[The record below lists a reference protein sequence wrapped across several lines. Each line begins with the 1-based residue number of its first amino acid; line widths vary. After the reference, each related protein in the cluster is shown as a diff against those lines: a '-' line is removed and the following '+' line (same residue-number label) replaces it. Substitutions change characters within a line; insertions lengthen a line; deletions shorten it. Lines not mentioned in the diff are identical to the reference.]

1 LFLFQVVLL
10 SIRTLHVII
19 RYALHLYDMRQEGAS
34 SVSTNEEN
42 KVWEKRGPIAYYTEL
57 GFELTALIID
67 FVHHLHMLVWSNIF
81 LSMAS
86 LVICM
91 QLRYL
96 FHEIQRRYK
105 KHRNY
110 LWVRNHL
117 EQKYVDFVST
127 GRKERNDEFRFVAV
141 IRWLRQRSSLR
152 IPIIVRSVG
161 RRWSRPGSCL
171 AHICSTSK
179 CKRTSFR
186 WL

>member
-1 LFLFQVVLL
+1 ML

-19 RYALHLYDMRQEGAS
+19 RYALHLYDMRQEGSS

-42 KVWEKRGPIAYYTEL
+42 RVWEKRGPIAYYTEL
-57 GFELTALIID
+57 CFELTALIID
-67 FVHHLHMLVWSNIF
+67 FIHHLHMLVWSNIF

-117 EQKYVDFVST
+117 EQKYVYKNSCISLNFVIL
-127 GRKERNDEFRFVAV
+127 V
-141 IRWLRQRSSLR
+141 IQWHHPKNLWK
-152 IPIIVRSVG
+152 IPIIAPSVG
-161 RRWSRPGSCL
+161 RKWNRQGSCL
-171 AHICSTSK
+171 ALICFTSK
-179 CKRTSFR
+179 
-186 WL
+186 